1 MPAKAHALLEE
12 DVRALTL
19 RLALP
24 GLLAMTATGAATLLD
39 ALMLSRMGGAQT
51 AAAAVGFPLLTLFQ
65 TIGFTLGMGAGCTVS
80 QAIGRGDENTPRR
93 SAALALLLALA
104 VSLALSALG
113 LAFTPTLVRLLGA
126 APALEAEAVR
136 YARALLL
143 CGPPLC
149 ASLVLGSLLRARGR
163 LRSYAAAHALGAAL
177 GAALELLLVA
187 YMGLGVGAVGAS
199 MLAREG
205 LTLLLL
211 ARAMRGALP
220 APPGCAQS
228 GGLLFRLCRIRHP
241 ADEKSPPGL
250 GGLLAELTR
259 YGLPTLLRQGLMCV
273 SSALLSRTAAAF
285 GEAALGGMGLAVRAL
300 ALVSSAIIGFGQ
312 GFQPVC
318 GANAGAGRM
327 GRVRES
333 FFFCLRVL
341 VPSLL
346 LAGAALF
353 FLARPLL
360 SLLGAPQEAAAFG
373 ARVLRWQSPV
383 LAAQGVVV
391 LSNMLTQSLG
401 MTVRA
406 TLIATSRQGLFFLPL
421 LLALPRL
428 LGETGLVLCQS
439 ASDALS
445 LLLTLLL
452 LRGAPTGSA
461 CARCGCSG
469 APTACR

>member
-1 MPAKAHALLEE
+1 MPAQAHALLEE

-80 QAIGRGDENTPRR
+80 QALGRGDEDTPRR
-93 SAALALLLALA
+93 AGTLALLLALI
-104 VSLALSALG
+104 VSLPLSALG
-113 LAFTPTLVRLLGA
+113 LAFTRPLVRLLGA

-136 YARALLL
+136 YVRALLL
-143 CGPPLC
+143 CGPLLC

-163 LRSYAAAHALGAAL
+163 LRDYAAAHALGAAL
-177 GAALELLLVA
+177 GAAMEWLLIA
-187 YMGLGVGAVGAS
+187 AMGLGIGAVGAA

-220 APPGCAQS
+220 AASGCALS
-228 GGLLFRLCRIRHP
+228 RTRP
-241 ADEKSPPGL
+241 PKDEKSPPCTGA
-250 GGLLAELTR
+250 LLAGLTR
-259 YGLPTLLRQGLMCV
+259 YGLPTLLRQGLMSV
-273 SSALLSRTAAAF
+273 SAALLTRTAASF

-327 GRVRES
+327 DRVRSS

-341 VPSLL
+341 VPALL
-346 LAGAALF
+346 LLGAALF
-353 FLARPLL
+353 FGAKPLL
-360 SLLGAPQEAAAFG
+360 SLLGAPQEAASFG

-383 LAAQGVVV
+383 LAAQGVIV
-391 LSNMLTQSLG
+391 LANMLTQSLG
-401 MTVRA
+401 LTVRA
-406 TLIATSRQGLFFLPL
+406 ALIATSRQGLFFIPL

-428 LGETGLVLCQS
+428 WGEAGLVLCQS
-439 ASDALS
+439 ASDVLS

-452 LRGAPTGSA
+452 LRGALTGSS

-469 APTACR
+469 APTGCR

>member
-1 MPAKAHALLEE
+1 MPAQAHDLLRE

-24 GLLAMTATGAATLLD
+24 GLLAMAATGAGALLD
-39 ALMLSRMGGAQT
+39 ALMLSRLGGAQT

-65 TIGFTLGMGAGCTVS
+65 TIGFTLGMGSGCIVS
-80 QAIGRGDENTPRR
+80 QSIGRGDEQTPRR
-93 SAALALLLALA
+93 AGMQALLLALI
-104 VSLALSALG
+104 VSMPLSALG
-113 LAFTPTLVRLLGA
+113 LAFTGPLVRLLGA
-126 APALEAEAVR
+126 TPALEAEAVR

-149 ASLVLGSLLRARGR
+149 ISLVLGSLLRARGG

-177 GAALELLLVA
+177 GAAMEALLVLR
-187 YMGLGVGAVGAS
+187 MGLGIGAVGAA

-211 ARAMRGALP
+211 ARAMHGALP
-220 APPGCAQS
+220 AAS
-228 GGLLFRLCRIRHP
+228 GGPLSRMRP
-241 ADEKSPPGL
+241 PKDEKSPPCT
-250 GGLLAELTR
+250 GGLLSALAR
-259 YGLPTLLRQGLMCV
+259 YGLPTLLRQGLMSV
-273 SSALLSRTAAAF
+273 GAALLTRTAAGF

-318 GANAGAGRM
+318 GANAGAGQM
-327 GRVRES
+327 ERVRSS
-333 FFFCLRVL
+333 FFFCLRAL
-341 VPSLL
+341 VPALL
-346 LAGAALF
+346 LLGAGLF
-353 FLARPLL
+353 FLAEPLL
-360 SLLGAPQEAAAFG
+360 SLLGAPREAAAFG

-383 LAAQGVVV
+383 LAAQGVIV
-391 LSNMLTQSLG
+391 LANMLTQSLG

-406 TLIATSRQGLFFLPL
+406 ALIATSRQGLFFIPL
-421 LLALPRL
+421 LLTLPRL
-428 LGETGLVLCQS
+428 WGEAGLVLCQS

-452 LRGAPTGSA
+452 LRGALTDSA

-469 APTACR
+469 APTGCR

>member
-24 GLLAMTATGAATLLD
+24 GLLAMTATGAGTLLD

-80 QAIGRGDENTPRR
+80 QAIGRGDEDTPRR

-104 VSLALSALG
+104 VSLPLSALG
-113 LAFTPTLVRLLGA
+113 LAFIRPLVRLLGA
-126 APALEAEAVR
+126 PPALETEAVR

-177 GAALELLLVA
+177 GAAMEALLVLR
-187 YMGLGVGAVGAS
+187 MGLGIGAVGAA

-220 APPGCAQS
+220 GTPVRLFSKKQNSGQQPLPLLTRSAPSAPFPARLTAAQS
-228 GGLLFRLCRIRHP
+228 PTAQSSSRRLLP
-241 ADEKSPPGL
+241 
-250 GGLLAELTR
+250 LLAELTR
-259 YGLPTLLRQGLMCV
+259 YGLPTLLRQGLMSV

-300 ALVSSAIIGFGQ
+300 ALISSAIIGFGQ

-318 GANAGAGRM
+318 GANAGAG
-327 GRVRES
+327 
-333 FFFCLRVL
+333 
-341 VPSLL
+341 
-346 LAGAALF
+346 
-353 FLARPLL
+353 
-360 SLLGAPQEAAAFG
+360 
-373 ARVLRWQSPV
+373 
-383 LAAQGVVV
+383 
-391 LSNMLTQSLG
+391 
-401 MTVRA
+401 
-406 TLIATSRQGLFFLPL
+406 
-421 LLALPRL
+421 
-428 LGETGLVLCQS
+428 
-439 ASDALS
+439 
-445 LLLTLLL
+445 
-452 LRGAPTGSA
+452 
-461 CARCGCSG
+461 
-469 APTACR
+469 

>member
-1 MPAKAHALLEE
+1 MPAQAHDLLTE

-19 RLALP
+19 RLAMP
-24 GLLAMTATGAATLLD
+24 GLLAMTATGTGTLLD
-39 ALMLSRMGGAQT
+39 ALILSRMGAAQT

-65 TIGFTLGMGAGCTVS
+65 TIGFTLGMGAGCTAS
-80 QAIGRGDENTPRR
+80 QSIGRGDEQMPRR
-93 SAALALLLALA
+93 VSALALLLALG
-104 VSLALSALG
+104 VSLLLSALG
-113 LAFTPTLVRLLGA
+113 LLCTRPLVRLLGA
-126 APALEAEAVR
+126 SPALETEAVR

-163 LRSYAAAHALGAAL
+163 LRSYAAAHALGALL
-177 GAALELLLVA
+177 GAALEWLLTVV
-187 YMGLGVGAVGAS
+187 MGLGIGAVGAA

-211 ARAMRGALP
+211 VRAMRGALP
-220 APPGCAQS
+220 GAPVKLLPIQKKS
-228 GGLLFRLCRIRHP
+228 GQRLLPLV
-241 ADEKSPPGL
+241 S
-250 GGLLAELTR
+250 ELTR
-259 YGLPTLLRQGLMCV
+259 YGLPTLLRQGLMSV
-273 SSALLSRTAAAF
+273 SAALLTRTAAGF
-285 GEAALGGMGLAVRAL
+285 GEAVLGGMGLAVRAL

-327 GRVRES
+327 ERVRGS
-333 FFFCLRVL
+333 FLFCLRAL
-341 VPSLL
+341 VPALL
-346 LAGAALF
+346 LVGAGLF
-353 FLARPLL
+353 LLAQPLL
-360 SLLGAPQEAAAFG
+360 TLLGAPQEAAAFG
-373 ARVLRWQSPV
+373 ARVLRWQGPV

-401 MTVRA
+401 RTVRA
-406 TLIATSRQGLFFLPL
+406 ALIATSRQGLFFIPL
-421 LLALPRL
+421 LLTLPRL
-428 LGETGLVLCQS
+428 LGETGLALCQS

-452 LRGAPTGSA
+452 LRGTLTGSA

>member
-1 MPAKAHALLEE
+1 MPAQAHALLTE

-24 GLLAMTATGAATLLD
+24 GLLAMTATGAGTLAD
-39 ALMLSRMGGAQT
+39 ALILSRMGPAQT

-65 TIGFTLGMGAGCTVS
+65 TISFTLGMGAGCTVS
-80 QAIGRGDENTPRR
+80 QALGRGDEQTPRR
-93 SAALALLLALA
+93 VSALALLLALA
-104 VSLALSALG
+104 VSLPLSALG
-113 LAFTPTLVRLLGA
+113 LLCTRPLVRLLGA
-126 APALEAEAVR
+126 SPALETEAVR

-177 GAALELLLVA
+177 GAGLEWLLAVR
-187 YMGLGVGAVGAS
+187 MGLGIGAVGAA

-220 APPGCAQS
+220 GAPVKQPPIKQKS
-228 GGLLFRLCRIRHP
+228 GRRLLP
-241 ADEKSPPGL
+241 
-250 GGLLAELTR
+250 LLYELTR
-259 YGLPTLLRQGLMCV
+259 YGLPTLLRQGLMSV
-273 SSALLSRTAAAF
+273 SAALLTRTAAGF

-300 ALVSSAIIGFGQ
+300 ALVSSSIIGFGQ

-327 GRVRES
+327 DRVRGS
-333 FFFCLRVL
+333 FLFCLRAL
-341 VPSLL
+341 VPALL
-346 LAGAALF
+346 LAGAGLF
-353 FLARPLL
+353 FFAQPLL

-383 LAAQGVVV
+383 LAAQGVIV
-391 LSNMLTQSLG
+391 LSNILTQSLG
-401 MTVRA
+401 CTVRA
-406 TLIATSRQGLFFLPL
+406 ALIATSRQGLFFIPL
-421 LLALPRL
+421 LLTLPRL
-428 LGETGLVLCQS
+428 LGETGFVLCQS

-452 LRGAPTGSA
+452 LRGTLTGSA
-461 CARCGCSG
+461 CERCGCSG